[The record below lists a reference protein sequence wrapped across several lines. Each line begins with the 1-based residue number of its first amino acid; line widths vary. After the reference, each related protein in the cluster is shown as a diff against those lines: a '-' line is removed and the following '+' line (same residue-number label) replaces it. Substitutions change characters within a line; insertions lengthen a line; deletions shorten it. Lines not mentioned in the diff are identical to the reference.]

1 MDTPPEHR
9 DEPPQIAVGSAF
21 VSKFI
26 RRPDSDIA
34 HFMRQATSEMDAH
47 YKRIQTSVREDPG
60 TAGDDSEGNW
70 QQLLSAWL
78 PSEYPVE
85 TKGRI
90 VFPDGYSSPQVDV
103 VILNPCYPEKLRE
116 GKRYLAGGVLAAFEC
131 KLTLTAKHIAEARA
145 KCSEIKQHCLMNGSP
160 YRELHSR
167 ISYGLLA
174 HSHHWKSE
182 SSTPAKNVF
191 RGLDKALGE
200 VRHPREMLDWVC
212 VADLGTWIS
221 EKSIWLHEA
230 RPRHESKYCV
240 LDGAGGRE
248 VTEAEFFGGK
258 PKPPDPP
265 GMGEIFRPKVS
276 ASYFGLS
283 GVSPIGCFIVS
294 LLYKLAWSNPQLK
307 KMVWD
312 MLQSGLIQAG
322 CGKPRCWPLEFLPAA
337 LIEKMCQAP
346 TNQHWN
352 EWSTS
357 FCSIG

>member
-1 MDTPPEHR
+1 MDTSPEHR
-9 DEPPQIAVGSAF
+9 DKTPQTGVASAF
-21 VSKFI
+21 VSKFSGQ
-26 RRPDSDIA
+26 PDSDIS
-34 HFMRQATSEMDAH
+34 HFMQQATSEMDAH

-60 TAGDDSEGNW
+60 TAGDDGEGNW
-70 QQLLSAWL
+70 KQLLSAWL
-78 PSEYPVE
+78 PAEYPVE

-90 VFPDGYSSPQVDV
+90 VFPDGFSSRQVDV

-145 KCSEIKQHCLMNGSP
+145 KCSEIKQHCLMSGSP

-174 HSHHWKSE
+174 HSHSWTSKG
-182 SSTPAKNVF
+182 STPAANVF
-191 RGLDKALGE
+191 QGLDTALADIQ
-200 VRHPREMLDWVC
+200 HPREMLDWVC

-221 EKSIWLHEA
+221 EKSIWLHE
-230 RPRHESKYCV
+230 RKPQTRYHI
-240 LDGAGGRE
+240 LDGKGGRE
-248 VTEAEFFGGK
+248 VAEAEFFGGK

-265 GMGEIFRPKVS
+265 GMENMFSPKVS

-294 LLYKLAWSNPQLK
+294 LLYKRAWGNPQLRNI
-307 KMVWD
+307 VLD
-312 MLQSGLIQAG
+312 MLQSGLIQVG
-322 CGKPRCWPLEFLPAA
+322 RGKPRCWPLELLPTAI
-337 LIEKMCQAP
+337 IERMRQAS

-352 EWSTS
+352 EWSTN